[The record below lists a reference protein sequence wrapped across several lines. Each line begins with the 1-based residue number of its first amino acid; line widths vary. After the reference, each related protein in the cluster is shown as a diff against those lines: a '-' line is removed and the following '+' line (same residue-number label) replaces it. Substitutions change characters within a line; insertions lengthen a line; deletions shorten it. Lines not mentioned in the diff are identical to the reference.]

1 LHDAVSAERLGTP
14 AVAIMTDA
22 FVDGAELMARALGVP
37 GYPFVVIAH
46 PIASAT
52 DDELQAKA
60 RAAAEHAAQLL
71 IR

>member
-1 LHDAVSAERLGTP
+1 
-14 AVAIMTDA
+14 MTDA